1 MEYTS
6 KQIDMRKKVIFI
18 DVDGPLAW
26 GSWGD
31 GKVKIME
38 GTMNEF
44 TIPYAWDRA
53 ECEALSEIIKQTDAR
68 LVVSSDWRKHYGFI
82 QLSMIFEH
90 YGIGRWNL
98 LDTTTHFNP
107 RKKMS
112 SSLEWDRACEI
123 EMWVKSFKPTNWISI
138 DDMQLNFGYKS
149 LGIPQW
155 RHVQVDGD
163 FGYGGKLRNK
173 IDECIT
179 KLNR

>member
-1 MEYTS
+1 
-6 KQIDMRKKVIFI
+6 MRGKAIFI
-18 DVDGPLAW
+18 DIDGPLAW

-44 TIPYAWDRA
+44 TIPYAWDIA
-53 ECEALSEIIKQTDAR
+53 DCEALSEIIKQTDAR

-107 RKKMS
+107 KKKMS

-123 EMWVKSFKPTNWISI
+123 ETWVKQFKPTNWISI

-155 RHVQVDGD
+155 HHVQVNGD
-163 FGYGGKLRNK
+163 FGYGGKLRDKVN
-173 IDECIT
+173 ECIT

>member
-1 MEYTS
+1 
-6 KQIDMRKKVIFI
+6 MRGKTIFI
-18 DVDGPLAW
+18 DIDGPLSW
-26 GSWGD
+26 GNWGD
-31 GKVKIME
+31 GKVKILE
-38 GTMNEF
+38 GTTHEF
-44 TIPYAWDRA
+44 TIPYAWDKA
-53 ECEALSEIIKQTDAR
+53 ECDALSEIIKQTDAQ
-68 LVVSSDWRKHYGFI
+68 LVVSSDWRKHFGFI

-107 RKKMS
+107 RKKLS

-138 DDMQLNFGYKS
+138 DDMKLNFGYKS

>member
-1 MEYTS
+1 
-6 KQIDMRKKVIFI
+6 MRGKAIFI
-18 DVDGPLAW
+18 DIDGPLSW
-26 GSWGD
+26 GNWGD

-53 ECEALSEIIKQTDAR
+53 DCEALSEIIKQTDAQ
-68 LVVSSDWRKHYGFI
+68 LVVSSDWRKLYGFI

-98 LDTTTHFNP
+98 LDTTTNFNP
-107 RKKMS
+107 KKKLS
-112 SSLEWDRACEI
+112 SSIQWDRACEI

-149 LGIPQW
+149 LGIAQFH
-155 RHVQVDGD
+155 HVQVDGD
-163 FGYGGKLRNK
+163 WGYGGKLRDK
-173 IDECIT
+173 VGECIT

>member
-1 MEYTS
+1 MTG
-6 KQIDMRKKVIFI
+6 KAIFI
-18 DVDGPLAW
+18 DIDGPLSW
-26 GSWGD
+26 GNWGD
-31 GKVKIME
+31 GKVKILE
-38 GTMNEF
+38 GTTHEF
-44 TIPYAWDRA
+44 TIPYAWDKA
-53 ECEALSEIIKQTDAR
+53 ECDALSEIIKQTDAQ
-68 LVVSSDWRKHYGFI
+68 LVVSSDWRKHFGFI

-107 RKKMS
+107 RKKLS

-138 DDMQLNFGYKS
+138 DDMKLNFGYKS

>member
-1 MEYTS
+1 
-6 KQIDMRKKVIFI
+6 MRGKTIFI
-18 DVDGPLAW
+18 DIDGPLSW
-26 GSWGD
+26 GNWGD
-31 GKVKIME
+31 GKVKILE
-38 GTMNEF
+38 GTTHEF
-44 TIPYAWDRA
+44 TIPYAWDKA
-53 ECEALSEIIKQTDAR
+53 ECDALSEIIKQTDAQ
-68 LVVSSDWRKHYGFI
+68 LVVSSDWRKHFGFI

-98 LDTTTHFNP
+98 LDTTTNFNP
-107 RKKMS
+107 RKKLS

-163 FGYGGKLRNK
+163 FGYGGKLRDK

>member
-1 MEYTS
+1 
-6 KQIDMRKKVIFI
+6 MRGKVIFI
-18 DVDGPLAW
+18 DIDGPLSW

-31 GKVKIME
+31 GEVKIME
-38 GTMNEF
+38 GTKNEF
-44 TIPYAWDRA
+44 TIPYAWDVA
-53 ECEALSEIIKQTDAR
+53 DCEALSEIIKETNAQ

-107 RKKMS
+107 KKKMS

-123 EMWVKSFKPTNWISI
+123 ATWVKQFKPTNWISI

-149 LGIPQW
+149 LGIAQFH
-155 RHVQVDGD
+155 HVQVHGD
-163 FGYGGKLRNK
+163 WGYGGKLRDK
-173 IDECIT
+173 VCECIK

>member
-1 MEYTS
+1 
-6 KQIDMRKKVIFI
+6 MRGKAIFI
-18 DVDGPLAW
+18 DIDGPLSW
-26 GSWGD
+26 GNWGD
-31 GKVKIME
+31 GKVKILE
-38 GTMNEF
+38 GTTHEF
-44 TIPYAWDRA
+44 TIPYAWDKA
-53 ECEALSEIIKQTDAR
+53 ECEALSEIIKQTDAQ
-68 LVVSSDWRKHYGFI
+68 LVVSSDWRKHFGFI

-107 RKKMS
+107 RKKLS

-138 DDMQLNFGYKS
+138 DDMKLNFGYKS

-163 FGYGGKLRNK
+163 FGYGGKLRDK

>member
-1 MEYTS
+1 
-6 KQIDMRKKVIFI
+6 
-18 DVDGPLAW
+18 
-26 GSWGD
+26 
-31 GKVKIME
+31 
-38 GTMNEF
+38 
-44 TIPYAWDRA
+44 
-53 ECEALSEIIKQTDAR
+53 
-68 LVVSSDWRKHYGFI
+68 
-82 QLSMIFEH
+82 LSMIFEH

-107 RKKMS
+107 KKKMS
-112 SSLEWDRACEI
+112 SSNEWDRACEI
-123 EMWVKSFKPTNWISI
+123 EMWIKSFKPTNWISI

-163 FGYGGKLRNK
+163 FGYGGKLRDK

>member
-1 MEYTS
+1 
-6 KQIDMRKKVIFI
+6 MRGKAIFI
-18 DVDGPLAW
+18 DIDGPL
-26 GSWGD
+26 SWGNWPD
-31 GKVKIME
+31 GEVKIME
-38 GTMNEF
+38 GTKGEF
-44 TIPYAWDRA
+44 TIPYAWDKA
-53 ECEALSEIIKQTDAR
+53 ECDALSEIIKQTDAQ
-68 LVVSSDWRKHYGFI
+68 LVVSSDWKKHFGFA

-123 EMWVKSFKPTNWISI
+123 EMWVKSFKPINWISI

-155 RHVQVDGD
+155 RHVQVSGD
-163 FGYGGKLRNK
+163 FGYGGKLRDK
-173 IDECIT
+173 VDECIT

>member
-1 MEYTS
+1 MGG
-6 KQIDMRKKVIFI
+6 KAIFI
-18 DVDGPLAW
+18 DIDGPLSW
-26 GSWGD
+26 GNWGD

-44 TIPYAWDRA
+44 TIPYAWDKA
-53 ECEALSEIIKQTDAR
+53 EWEALSEIIKQTDAQ
-68 LVVSSDWRKHYGFI
+68 LVVSSDWRKHFGFI

-163 FGYGGKLRNK
+163 FGYGGKLRDK
-173 IDECIT
+173 IDECVK

>member
-1 MEYTS
+1 
-6 KQIDMRKKVIFI
+6 MRGKIIFI
-18 DVDGPLAW
+18 DIDGPLSW
-26 GSWGD
+26 GNWGD

-44 TIPYAWDRA
+44 TIPYAWDKA
-53 ECEALSEIIKQTDAR
+53 ECEALSEIIKQTDAQ
-68 LVVSSDWRKHYGFI
+68 LVVSSDWRKHFGFI

-107 RKKMS
+107 RKKLS

-163 FGYGGKLRNK
+163 FGYGGKLRDK
-173 IDECIT
+173 IDECVT

>member
-1 MEYTS
+1 
-6 KQIDMRKKVIFI
+6 MRGKVIFI
-18 DVDGPLAW
+18 DIDGPLSW
-26 GSWGD
+26 GNWGD

-44 TIPYAWDRA
+44 TIPYAWDKA
-53 ECEALSEIIKQTDAR
+53 ECDALSEIIKQTDAR
-68 LVVSSDWRKHYGFI
+68 LVVSSDWRK
-82 QLSMIFEH
+82 H

-155 RHVQVDGD
+155 RHVAVDGD
-163 FGYGGKLRNK
+163 FGYGGRLRDK
-173 IDECIT
+173 IDECIK